1 MIDFYDR
8 KILALMQSD
17 ASLTVVEI
25 AERIGLSATP
35 CWRRIQKLEREGYFK
50 RRVMLLNEEKLNVGV
65 SVFIAIR
72 TNQHT
77 RDWSEKFYKA
87 VVDMPEVLDLFRLAG
102 DIDYLI
108 RAVVPDIRSY
118 DAFYQRLIARIDLH
132 DVSSMFA
139 METLKSTTE
148 LPLGYIA
155 EGR

>member
-8 KILALMQSD
+8 KILSLMQSD

-25 AERIGLSATP
+25 AERIGLSSTP

-148 LPLGYIA
+148 LPLGYIT